1 MRIFF
6 YFIVILGLFTG
17 CTNYTFE
24 PKNKA
29 PQNEH
34 EKLVQAQ
41 QHALQEQQN
50 SVLNN

>member
-1 MRIFF
+1 MRTFF
-6 YFIVILGLFTG
+6 YLIAVLALLTG

-24 PKNKA
+24 PQNKA
-29 PQNEH
+29 PQTEH
-34 EKLVQAQ
+34 DRLIQAQ